1 MPADLEAQRWLIHL
15 AASGHIRTRA
25 DAETMV
31 KEIED
36 KGWTG
41 DLRTIYRASLALL
54 GDRHALETLPIA
66 ERVIAKTVYNGL
78 LKHYLGHLD
87 CACSAAA
94 KERNPLC
101 PVHGRT
107 PDPRVLPEKILM

>member
-1 MPADLEAQRWLIHL
+1 MPGDLEAQRWIIQL

-31 KEIED
+31 QEIEG

-41 DLRTIYRASLALL
+41 DLRTIYRAVLALL
-54 GDRHALETLPIA
+54 GDRRTLETLPIT
-66 ERVIAKTVYNGL
+66 ERVIAKTVYNGM
-78 LKHYLGHLD
+78 LKRYLGAGR
-87 CACSAAA
+87 CECSPAATTG
-94 KERNPLC
+94 NPGC

-107 PDPRVLPEKILM
+107 PDPRLTRLDA